1 MLFLS
6 SLCELIC
13 TLFFQTCSHGVFH
26 PLLLYFTFMLLFC
39 GIGTNG
45 LEELSAL
52 DEGFEEYEPS
62 LFNESALSFE
72 RSIQTQEVNKQLDRN
87 IDSFLLRLTPY
98 LQLTSAH
105 KVLEWL
111 IQRYGKG
118 NGDTIILLFAVISI
132 VL

>member
-1 MLFLS
+1 
-6 SLCELIC
+6 
-13 TLFFQTCSHGVFH
+13 
-26 PLLLYFTFMLLFC
+26 MLLFC

-118 NGDTIILLFAVISI
+118 NGDAIILLFAVISI